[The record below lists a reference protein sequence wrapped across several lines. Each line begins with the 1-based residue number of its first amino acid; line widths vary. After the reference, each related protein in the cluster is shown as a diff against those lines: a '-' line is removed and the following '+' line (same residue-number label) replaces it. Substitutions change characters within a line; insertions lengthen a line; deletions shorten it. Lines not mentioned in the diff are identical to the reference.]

1 MNATESREPLSYKEV
16 EELMKQQLRDAGLY
30 EYPRGVSDINT
41 SRKNII
47 INIEVD

>member
-30 EYPRGVSDINT
+30 EYPICERDVSTRD
-41 SRKNII
+41 R
-47 INIEVD
+47 